1 MHLTLRQSID
11 IINHICRVRY
21 ILTPDLKGASPSR
34 KLVHSPLW
42 AKGVEF
48 EFINHHQAPFRET
61 EKKMSFYLIV
71 TINSNYS

>member
-34 KLVHSPLW
+34 KLVHSPL
-42 AKGVEF
+42 
-48 EFINHHQAPFRET
+48 
-61 EKKMSFYLIV
+61 
-71 TINSNYS
+71 